1 MPRNDSGV
9 FNLSGTFALAN
20 QIPSSTTINGYIGDI
35 GDELTNSLDR
45 DGKAIMR
52 AAMKMG
58 GFKITGLA
66 DGTLL
71 TDAVTVGQMT
81 TAAQGG
87 VSSVATTVA
96 GTADAI
102 TAAFTPAFPAY
113 VTNMQFM
120 FRASG
125 PNTITAPTINVDG
138 LGVRTIKRQGG
149 VALAPFDIPAAGYI
163 CECVYDGTDVI
174 LMNPN
179 PQQTVL
185 TGLVF
190 DWAGTTA
197 PQGYLLCNG
206 AAVSRTTY
214 AALFAVIS
222 TTYGTGDG
230 TSTFNVPDCQGR
242 ASIGV
247 GTGASLS
254 ARTLGQKLGEENHQL
269 GASEIPDHTHS
280 YNTLVF
286 QASSVE
292 GGSGRT
298 NYQGSSATTSGMN
311 QSGGWAAHNNMQP
324 SIALN
329 KIIKT

>member
-1 MPRNDSGV
+1 MPRNDAGIM
-9 FNLSGTFALAN
+9 NLSGQFAIPNA
-20 QIPSSTTINGYIGDI
+20 IPSSTTINGYIGDLT
-35 GDELTNSLDR
+35 DELTNSLDR

-113 VTNMQFM
+113 ATNMQFM
-120 FRASG
+120 FKATG
-125 PNTITAPTINVDG
+125 PNTITAPTINIDG

-149 VALAPFDIPAAGYI
+149 AALAPYDIPAAGYV
-163 CECVYDGTDVI
+163 CEAFYDGTDVI
-174 LMNPN
+174 LLNRDTAP
-179 PQQTVL
+179 
-185 TGLVF
+185 TGTVF
-190 DWAGTTA
+190 DFAGATA
-197 PQGYLLCNG
+197 PPGYLMCDG
-206 AAVSRTTY
+206 AWQLRTTY
-214 AALFAVIS
+214 AALFAVIG
-222 TTYGTGDG
+222 TIYGAGDG
-230 TSTFNVPDCQGR
+230 STSFALPDCRGR

-247 GTGASLS
+247 GTGSGLTFRA
-254 ARTLGQKLGEENHQL
+254 LGGAYGAERHQL
-269 GASEIPDHTHS
+269 SWNEMPSHVHS
-280 YNTLVF
+280 YTQFANGPFNVESGSNHPNH
-286 QASSVE
+286 SSV
-292 GGSGRT
+292 GANTGSAG
-298 NYQGSSATTSGMN
+298 AD
-311 QSGGWAAHNNMQP
+311 QSHNNMQP
-324 SIALN
+324 SIGLN